1 MTLYSAFMCWLIFSE
16 IFFLAI
22 VLRSKKPLEQADQ
35 SQSGRSVGA
44 NVARSNASIVSA
56 APIKIVSY
64 R

>member
-16 IFFLAI
+16 YFFSHSSSLE
-22 VLRSKKPLEQADQ
+22 KPPEQVDQ

-44 NVARSNASIVSA
+44 IVSRSNASIVSA
-56 APIKIVSY
+56 APIKVVSY